1 MLLFVMV
8 VVGASAR
15 EATRKGALR
24 ASERSRSVR
33 HRPTAAAAADAPVGE
48 ACVDEDVEDDGGGGD
63 SMEAMSERVL
73 SRGSCDGDDSP

>member
-1 MLLFVMV
+1 MV
-8 VVGASAR
+8 VVGASAAR
-15 EATRKGALR
+15 EVTRKGALR

-73 SRGSCDGDDSP
+73 SSGSCDGDDSP